1 MAQKNIKRWFDSIAE
16 LVDFNFYYL
25 VLIKYKKILLIV
37 PLFIT
42 ALAFLITLNIEPI
55 YQSSATLV
63 IESKYRLIVFVA
75 ITQSSKAINIQFKVE
90 SKILMH
96 HSAN

>member
-1 MAQKNIKRWFDSIAE
+1 MAKKDIKRWFDSIAE

-42 ALAFLITLNIEPI
+42 ALAFLITLNI
-55 YQSSATLV
+55 
-63 IESKYRLIVFVA
+63 
-75 ITQSSKAINIQFKVE
+75 
-90 SKILMH
+90 
-96 HSAN
+96 